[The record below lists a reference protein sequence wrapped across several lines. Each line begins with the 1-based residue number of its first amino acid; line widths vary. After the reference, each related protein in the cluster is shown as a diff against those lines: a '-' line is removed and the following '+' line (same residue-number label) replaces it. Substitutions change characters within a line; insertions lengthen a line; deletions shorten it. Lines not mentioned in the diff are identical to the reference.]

1 MSAIEVARR
10 LDVRTAVSGET
21 LAAELGISRA
31 AVWKR
36 IEALRAA
43 GLGVVAEGGRGY
55 RLEEAVEWLDAGRI
69 HDDLAARPARHP
81 LHVRIHD
88 EVDSTMIEVGRAASE
103 GAPTGTA
110 CLAEHQRAGRGRR
123 GRAWLSPLGA
133 NLYLSLL
140 WRFGGGLGAL
150 AGLNLAIGVALREAL
165 AEVGVRRAAL
175 KWPNDVVV
183 GGRKLAGVLVEAG
196 GQWHGPCHAVIGV
209 GVNWFMPDAIGAG
222 IDQPWTDV
230 RREAGAAVSRN
241 TGAAAV
247 LDALRTTLEA
257 FGQSGTAPI
266 VERWHAHD
274 ALRGRAVLVHEPHA
288 TWRGIAHAVD
298 ASGCLLVDREGAG
311 RVAVA
316 AGEVSVRVAT

>member
-1 MSAIEVARR
+1 MSAIEIARR

-69 HDDLAARPARHP
+69 NDDLAARRARHA
-81 LHVRIHD
+81 LRVRIHD
-88 EVDSTMIEVGRAASE
+88 EVDSTMVEVGRAASE

-110 CLAEHQRAGRGRR
+110 CLAEHQRTGRGRR
-123 GRAWLSPLGA
+123 GRAWVSPLGA

-165 AEVGVRRAAL
+165 AEVGVRGAAL

-183 GGRKLAGVLVEAG
+183 GRRKLAGVLVEAG

-209 GVNWFMPDAIGAG
+209 GVNWCMRDAVGAG

-230 RREAGAAVSRN
+230 RREAGVPVSRN

-247 LDALRTTLEA
+247 LDALHTTLEEFA
-257 FGQSGTAPI
+257 QSGAAAI

-316 AGEVSVRVAT
+316 AGEVSVRAVT